1 MSLIVG
7 RPRIIR
13 WEVEMG
19 NARTIVVMFL
29 MSGWAVPTMAQ
40 PAEPPHVEIGAG
52 AGGVLTWFYGGH
64 GMPGGDI
71 RITIPT
77 RGRRAVEG
85 FIGLTPAVDNATT
98 GFYGLLLKRPLG
110 EQDDPDV
117 EQFFSYGVVGGFAHY
132 RATEYKN
139 PSISHSKTIITPPFI
154 GLVGG
159 GVQYR
164 VAPRMKVRL
173 ESQLVMALILP
184 VGVRLA
190 GGVSVPLGKLSSQ

>member
-1 MSLIVG
+1 
-7 RPRIIR
+7 
-13 WEVEMG
+13 MG
-19 NARTIVVMFL
+19 NARTIVAMFL

-40 PAEPPHVEIGAG
+40 PAEPPHIEIGAG

-64 GMPGGDI
+64 GMPGTDI

-85 FIGLTPAVDNATT
+85 FVGLTPAASNATT
-98 GFYGLLLKRPLG
+98 GFYGLLVKQPLG
-110 EQDDPDV
+110 EQDDPNV

-132 RATEYKN
+132 RVTEYRN
-139 PSISHSKTIITPPFI
+139 PSISHSSTIITPPFI

-190 GGVSVPLGKLSSQ
+190 GGVSVPLGKLSSH